1 VSSLGVIAPDEVVE
15 ISRVRTRRLAHN
27 RQPPRPAP
35 RGQDMTHH
43 LLSARGVLRGVAA
56 AAIVALGF
64 AFLPTA
70 ATAAVAEPGWLR
82 LGHLSPS
89 TKAVDVAVT
98 APSGATVLELN
109 AVSYGDVSPY
119 SELQPGTYTV
129 SMVPAGASA
138 ATAPVISADIQVPAK
153 SAMTVVAY
161 GPSSDLEVK
170 AVTDKTSYASG
181 QDPKLSIE
189 LANTGS
195 TACTLNV
202 GTSAQVFTITSG
214 SDTWWTSTD
223 CQTQPSDMVVL
234 LSAGQR
240 VSSAQPLTWDRTR
253 SSVATCD
260 AKNRPNA
267 PGGGATY
274 HLSVSIGGVVSTDD
288 ALFQLY

>member
-1 VSSLGVIAPDEVVE
+1 
-15 ISRVRTRRLAHN
+15 
-27 RQPPRPAP
+27 
-35 RGQDMTHH
+35 MT
-43 LLSARGVLRGVAA
+43 LVLVVAA
-56 AAIVALGF
+56 VWLLFARPWDGDARAAGDGGD
-64 AFLPTA
+64 A
-70 ATAAVAEPGWLR
+70 AQAAEPLLPVVSG
-82 LGHLSPS
+82 GPS
-89 TKAVDVAVT
+89 TPT
-98 APSGATVLELN
+98 PGTTGTPTPGATVT
-109 AVSYGDVSPY
+109 AAPT
-119 SELQPGTYTV
+119 PGVTT
-129 SMVPAGASA
+129 SA
-138 ATAPVISADIQVPAK
+138 APCATD
-153 SAMTVVAY
+153 
-161 GPSSDLEVK
+161 DLEVK

-195 TACTLNV
+195 AACTLNV